1 MQRTEAEHKERVLIV
16 DLTRR
21 LPDIS
26 NLEFLPEDLDS
37 YGRFAIMQTGMIWFG
52 DIHSTHPATTQVG
65 YYWARSEDVLYIS
78 PRGAALGW
86 EEMIDSNV
94 VNYIAD
100 KLGLRR
106 RYRYYRVV
114 M

>member
-1 MQRTEAEHKERVLIV
+1 MQQTNVELKERVLTV

-21 LPDIS
+21 LPDTS

-37 YGRFAIMQTGMIWFG
+37 YGRLAIMQTGMIWFG
-52 DIHSTHPATTQVG
+52 DIHSTHPSTTQVG
-65 YYWARSEDVLYIS
+65 YYWARSGDVLYIS

-86 EEMIDSNV
+86 EELIDANV
-94 VNYIAD
+94 VNFLAD